1 MRMFSCVIISHCFEY
16 VKHNLI
22 IFFGGDIMATKSHLE
37 RNKRY
42 LAKQDNII
50 IRVPKGKKAVI
61 QEHAQKQAK
70 SLNKYIVDLID
81 EDMRKE

>member
-1 MRMFSCVIISHCFEY
+1 MNIIIHDY
-16 VKHNLI
+16 MKVKRNLKI
-22 IFFGGDIMATKSHLE
+22 IFWGDIMATKSHIE
-37 RNKRY
+37 GNKRY

-61 QEHAQKQAK
+61 QEYAQKHAK